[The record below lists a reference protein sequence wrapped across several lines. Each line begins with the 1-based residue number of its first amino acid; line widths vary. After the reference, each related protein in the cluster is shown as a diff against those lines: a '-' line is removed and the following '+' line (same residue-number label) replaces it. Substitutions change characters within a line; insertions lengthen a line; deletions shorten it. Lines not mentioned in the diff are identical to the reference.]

1 LVLTPVEQNG
11 CGRSG
16 LPGKRP
22 PDGVEYLHDEAITAP
37 IRDGDLPAAI
47 LASHLEAAD
56 AEDLARNR
64 DRVLLIAQPNSQR
77 LAHPKPSELI
87 SLLTSTKVPI

>member
-1 LVLTPVEQNG
+1 LVLTPVKQNG

-22 PDGVEYLHDEAITAP
+22 PDGVEYLHYQAVTAP

-56 AEDLARNR
+56 AKELARNR
-64 DRVLLIAQPNSQR
+64 DRVLLIPQPNSQR
-77 LAHPKPSELI
+77 LAHRKPSRLA
-87 SLLTSTKVPI
+87 SLLTSTKMPI